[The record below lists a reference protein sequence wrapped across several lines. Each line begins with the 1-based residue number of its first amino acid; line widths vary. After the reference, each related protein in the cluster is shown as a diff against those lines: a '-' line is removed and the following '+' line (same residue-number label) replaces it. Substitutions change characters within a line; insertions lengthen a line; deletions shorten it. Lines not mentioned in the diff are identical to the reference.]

1 MKARPSSIVALL
13 AATTVAPAQTNTSRE
28 PAPDLVERIRRMTA
42 EQLTG
47 QASDIDVDQPLAA
60 QGCDDDD
67 IFELILDLEE
77 TYRIEL
83 DDAEYGSDG
92 NTIDKSLT
100 VRGLARI
107 VTSHL

>member
-1 MKARPSSIVALL
+1 MKARPSSILALL
-13 AATTVAPAQTNTSRE
+13 AATVTPGPAREARE
-28 PAPDLVERIRRMTA
+28 PAPELVERIRRMA
-42 EQLTG
+42 VEQLPAG
-47 QASDIDVDQPLAA
+47 ASDIDVDQPMAA

-92 NTIDKSLT
+92 NTIDRTLT
-100 VRGLARI
+100 VRALARI

>member
-1 MKARPSSIVALL
+1 MKASPASIVALL
-13 AATTVAPAQTNTSRE
+13 AAASAAPSATGVSRE

-42 EQLTG
+42 AQIKG
-47 QASDIDVDQPLAA
+47 QVSDVDVDQPMAA
-60 QGCDDDD
+60 QGCNDDD
-67 IFELILDLEE
+67 IFKLILDLEE

-92 NTIDKSLT
+92 NTIDKTLT
-100 VRGLARI
+100 VRSLARI

>member
-1 MKARPSSIVALL
+1 MKASPSSILALL
-13 AATTVAPAQTNTSRE
+13 AAASAAPGSTSKAGE

-42 EQLTG
+42 EQITG

-92 NTIDKSLT
+92 NTIDKTLT
-100 VRGLARI
+100 VRSLARI